1 MPNKNETVLI
11 TGASTGIGRAVAR
24 AFLNRDYNLVL
35 NSRDPGRLEAAY
47 ESLGRPDDAVLVAGD
62 VSDKAVGQRMVDA
75 ALEKF
80 GRVDVLVNN
89 AGIFSPKPFLDVE
102 EADLDRYYA
111 INLKGTYFA
120 SQAAIFSPK
129 PFLDVEEADLDRYYA
144 INLKGTYFASQAAIP
159 AMQAQG
165 GGSIINIG
173 TVLVDHA
180 IGGFPASAAVASKG
194 AVHALTLQLAAEFG
208 TDNIRVNTVAPGI
221 VRTPI
226 HARNGIENVDDL
238 AGLSLLNRVG
248 EGEEAADA
256 ILHLATAKSAGHHF
270 G

>member
-1 MPNKNETVLI
+1 MSNQNETVLI
-11 TGASTGIGRAVAR
+11 TGASTGIGFAVAR
-24 AFLNRDYNLVL
+24 AFLDQGYNLVL
-35 NSRDPGRLEAAY
+35 NSRDSGRLEAAY
-47 ESLGRPDDAVLVAGD
+47 EALGRPDNAVLVAGD

-80 GRVDVLVNN
+80 GRLDVLVNN
-89 AGIFSPKPFLDVE
+89 AGVFSPKPFLDVE
-102 EADLDRYYA
+102 EANLDHYYA
-111 INLKGTYFA
+111 INLKGTYF
-120 SQAAIFSPK
+120 
-129 PFLDVEEADLDRYYA
+129 
-144 INLKGTYFASQAAIP
+144 TSQAAIP

-165 GGSIINIG
+165 GGTIINVG

-180 IGGFPASAAVASKG
+180 LGGFPASAPVASKG

-208 TDNIRVNTVAPGI
+208 TDNIRVNTIAPGI

-226 HARNGIENVDDL
+226 HTRNGIENIDDL
-238 AGLSLLNRVG
+238 AGLSLLDRVG

-256 ILHLATAKSAGHHF
+256 ILHLAAAKFTTGVIYPLDGGHTAGHHF

>member
-1 MPNKNETVLI
+1 MSNQNETVLI
-11 TGASTGIGRAVAR
+11 TGASTGIGKAVAR
-24 AFLNRDYNLVL
+24 AFLDRSYNLIL

-47 ESLGRPDDAVLVAGD
+47 EALGRPDNAVLVAGD
-62 VSDKAVGQRMVDA
+62 VSDKAVGQRMVDT

-89 AGIFSPKPFLDVE
+89 AGVFSPKPFLDVE

-111 INLKGTYFA
+111 INLKGTYF
-120 SQAAIFSPK
+120 
-129 PFLDVEEADLDRYYA
+129 
-144 INLKGTYFASQAAIP
+144 TSQAAIP

-165 GGSIINIG
+165 GGTIVNVG

-208 TDNIRVNTVAPGI
+208 KDNIRVNTVAPGI

-238 AGLSLLNRVG
+238 AGLSLLDRVG

-256 ILHLATAKSAGHHF
+256 ILHLATAKFTTGVVYPLDGGHSAGHHF

>member
-1 MPNKNETVLI
+1 MSNQNETVLI
-11 TGASTGIGRAVAR
+11 TGASTGIGFAVAR
-24 AFLNRDYNLVL
+24 AFLDRGSNLVL

-47 ESLGRPDDAVLVAGD
+47 EALGRPDNAVLVAGD

-89 AGIFSPKPFLDVE
+89 AGVFAPKPFLDVE

-111 INLKGTYFA
+111 INLKGTYF
-120 SQAAIFSPK
+120 
-129 PFLDVEEADLDRYYA
+129 
-144 INLKGTYFASQAAIP
+144 TSQAAIP
-159 AMQAQG
+159 AMQSQG
-165 GGSIINIG
+165 GGAIINIG

-180 IGGFPASAAVASKG
+180 LGGFPASAPVASKG
-194 AVHALTLQLAAEFG
+194 AIHALTLQLAAEFG
-208 TDNIRVNTVAPGI
+208 KDKLRVSTVAPGI

-226 HARNGIENVDDL
+226 HARNGIGNVDDL
-238 AGLSLLNRVG
+238 AGLSLLGRVG

-256 ILHLATAKSAGHHF
+256 ILHLAAAKFTTGVVYPLDGGHTAGHHF
-270 G
+270 A

>member
-1 MPNKNETVLI
+1 MPNNNETVLI

-35 NSRDPGRLEAAY
+35 NSQDPGRLEAAY
-47 ESLGRPDDAVLVAGD
+47 ESLGRPVDAVLVAGD

-89 AGIFSPKPFLDVE
+89 AG
-102 EADLDRYYA
+102 
-111 INLKGTYFA
+111 
-120 SQAAIFSPK
+120 IFSPK

-256 ILHLATAKSAGHHF
+256 ILHLATAKFTTGVVYPLDGGHSAGHHF

>member
-1 MPNKNETVLI
+1 MSNQNETGLI
-11 TGASTGIGRAVAR
+11 TGASTGIGFAAAR
-24 AFLNRDYNLVL
+24 AFLDRGSNLVL
-35 NSRDPGRLEAAY
+35 NSRDPGRLQAAY
-47 ESLGRPDDAVLVAGD
+47 EALGRPDNALLVAGD

-89 AGIFSPKPFLDVE
+89 AGVFSPKPLLDVE

-111 INLKGTYFA
+111 INLKGTYF
-120 SQAAIFSPK
+120 
-129 PFLDVEEADLDRYYA
+129 
-144 INLKGTYFASQAAIP
+144 TSQAAIP

-165 GGSIINIG
+165 GGAIINVG
-173 TVLVDHA
+173 TVLVNHA
-180 IGGFPASAAVASKG
+180 LGGFPASAAVASKG
-194 AVHALTLQLAAEFG
+194 AIHALTLQLAAEFG
-208 TDNIRVNTVAPGI
+208 KDNIRVNTVAPGI

-238 AGLSLLNRVG
+238 AGLSLLDRVG

-256 ILHLATAKSAGHHF
+256 ILHLATAKFTTGVVYPLDGGHTAGHHF

>member
-1 MPNKNETVLI
+1 MSNKNETVLI
-11 TGASTGIGRAVAR
+11 TGASTGIGYAVAR
-24 AFLNRDYNLVL
+24 AFLDRGSNLVL

-47 ESLGRPDDAVLVAGD
+47 ESLGRPDNAVLVAGD
-62 VSDKAVGQRMVDA
+62 VSDKAVGQQMVDA

-102 EADLDRYYA
+102 EADLDRHYA
-111 INLKGTYFA
+111 INLKGTYF
-120 SQAAIFSPK
+120 
-129 PFLDVEEADLDRYYA
+129 
-144 INLKGTYFASQAAIP
+144 TSQAAIP

-165 GGSIINIG
+165 GGAIINVG
-173 TVLVDHA
+173 TVLVNHA
-180 IGGFPASAAVASKG
+180 LGGFPASAPVASKG

-208 TDNIRVNTVAPGI
+208 KDNIRVNTVAPGI

-238 AGLSLLNRVG
+238 AGLSLLGRVG
-248 EGEEAADA
+248 EAEEAADA
-256 ILHLATAKSAGHHF
+256 ILHLATAKFTTGVVYPLDGGHTAGHHF

>member
-35 NSRDPGRLEAAY
+35 NSQDPGRLEAAY

-80 GRVDVLVNN
+80 GRVDVLINN

-102 EADLDRYYA
+102 E
-111 INLKGTYFA
+111 
-120 SQAAIFSPK
+120 
-129 PFLDVEEADLDRYYA
+129 VDLDRYYA

-165 GGSIINIG
+165 GGSIVNIG

-256 ILHLATAKSAGHHF
+256 ILHLATAKFTTGVVYPLDGGHSAGHHF

>member
-24 AFLNRDYNLVL
+24 AFLNRAYNLVL
-35 NSRDPGRLEAAY
+35 NSQDPGRLEAAY
-47 ESLGRPDDAVLVAGD
+47 ESLGRPVDAVLVAGD
-62 VSDKAVGQRMVDA
+62 VSDKAVGQQMVDA

-89 AGIFSPKPFLDVE
+89 AGV
-102 EADLDRYYA
+102 
-111 INLKGTYFA
+111 
-120 SQAAIFSPK
+120 FSPK

-256 ILHLATAKSAGHHF
+256 ILHLATAKFTTGVVYPLDGGHSAGHHF

>member
-1 MPNKNETVLI
+1 MSNKNETVLI

-35 NSRDPGRLEAAY
+35 NSQDPGRLEAAY
-47 ESLGRPDDAVLVAGD
+47 ESLGRPVDAVLVAGD

-89 AGIFSPKPFLDVE
+89 AG
-102 EADLDRYYA
+102 
-111 INLKGTYFA
+111 
-120 SQAAIFSPK
+120 IFSPK

-256 ILHLATAKSAGHHF
+256 ILHLATAKFTTGVVYPLDGGHSAGHHF

>member
-1 MPNKNETVLI
+1 MSNRTETVLI
-11 TGASTGIGRAVAR
+11 TGASTGIGFAVAR
-24 AFLNRDYNLVL
+24 AFLDRGYNLVL

-47 ESLGRPDDAVLVAGD
+47 EALGRPDNALLVAGD
-62 VSDKAVGQRMVDA
+62 VSDKAVGQQMVDA

-89 AGIFSPKPFLDVE
+89 AGVFSPKPFLDVE

-111 INLKGTYFA
+111 VNLKGTF
-120 SQAAIFSPK
+120 F
-129 PFLDVEEADLDRYYA
+129 
-144 INLKGTYFASQAAIP
+144 TTQAAIP
-159 AMQAQG
+159 AMQTQG
-165 GGSIINIG
+165 GGTIINVG

-180 IGGFPASAAVASKG
+180 IGGVPASAPVSSKG

-208 TDNIRVNTVAPGI
+208 KDNIRVNTVAPGI

-238 AGLSLLNRVG
+238 AGLSLLDRVG
-248 EGEEAADA
+248 DGEEAAEA
-256 ILHLATAKSAGHHF
+256 ILHLAGAKFTTGIVYALDGGHSAGHHF

>member
-1 MPNKNETVLI
+1 MSNQNETVLI
-11 TGASTGIGRAVAR
+11 TGASTGIGFAVAR
-24 AFLNRDYNLVL
+24 AFLDQGYNLVL
-35 NSRDPGRLEAAY
+35 NSRDSGRLEAAY
-47 ESLGRPDDAVLVAGD
+47 EALGRPDNAVLVAGD

-80 GRVDVLVNN
+80 GRLDVLVNN
-89 AGIFSPKPFLDVE
+89 AGVFSPKPFLDVE
-102 EADLDRYYA
+102 EADLDHYYA
-111 INLKGTYFA
+111 INLKGTYF
-120 SQAAIFSPK
+120 
-129 PFLDVEEADLDRYYA
+129 
-144 INLKGTYFASQAAIP
+144 TSQAAIP

-165 GGSIINIG
+165 GGTIINVG

-180 IGGFPASAAVASKG
+180 LGGFPASAPVASKG

-208 TDNIRVNTVAPGI
+208 TDNIRVNTIAPGI

-226 HARNGIENVDDL
+226 HTRNGIENIDDL
-238 AGLSLLNRVG
+238 AGLSLLDRVG

-256 ILHLATAKSAGHHF
+256 ILHLAAAKFTTGVIYPLDGGHTAGHHF